1 MPNKQSWREVEIKFR
16 VADGGQIDA
25 LRSPERKLA
34 GKRLTPVEQKIV
46 LDLYWDTPDFA
57 LMRGG
62 FGLRT
67 RRAGERWLVTL
78 KEMMLDGDSILADRI
93 EVERPLTQAEI
104 DAFLAK
110 PKLERLLAV
119 LRQESELPEAW
130 SQVRLH
136 KKNPRLHPLALLR
149 QARDKRYLVL
159 GKDESAPAIAEL
171 SLDTV
176 NVMPPSLE
184 HLFAN
189 GNDLTPQFLTQFYE
203 VEVEALGE
211 VMEADFDKIHRAL
224 NRKKSFQQS
233 TSGKL
238 TSALRMAVE
247 LSADGTAA
255 LQPKTM
261 MAEAGRQIWRQQLL
275 EVLLNERPIRTKTGD
290 RVEAVHDMR
299 VAIRRIR
306 AAARIFGPYFERKE
320 IRPYLDT
327 LRTLA
332 GELGMAR
339 DLDVSLA
346 LTNRYRK
353 TLGDESGAL
362 AAVKAAWKDERR
374 RAYQALEERLSS
386 KEYSRFL
393 GQFANFCNTPGLG
406 VPDSNGASEQRL
418 AAQEVRHV
426 LPGEILVHY
435 ANMRVYESVLH
446 DNTPPEIFHDLRIE
460 GKRLRY
466 ALEFVQHL
474 LDPKPTAALV
484 ANLKAVQECLG
495 NMNDAMV
502 MQDRLRRFNSEQ
514 PNAPS
519 VVPVVDYLDEQFHQ
533 ERARFGEL
541 WADFVSPSTRRML
554 AIAVSAL

>member
-1 MPNKQSWREVEIKFR
+1 MQSWREVELKFR
-16 VADGGQIDA
+16 VADETQIDD
-25 LRSPERKLA
+25 LRSPERRLA
-34 GKRLTPVEQKIV
+34 GKRLTPVQQKIV

-67 RRAGERWLVTL
+67 RRVGNTWLVTL
-78 KEMMLDGDSILADRI
+78 KEMMLEGDSILADRI
-93 EVERPLTQAEI
+93 EVERPMTQAEI

-119 LRQESELPEAW
+119 LRQEGELPEAW

-136 KKNPRLHPLALLR
+136 KKNPRLQPLALLR
-149 QARDKRYLVL
+149 QTRDKRYLVP
-159 GKDESAPAIAEL
+159 GTDDAAPAIAEL

-176 NVMPPSLE
+176 DVMPTNLE
-184 HLFAN
+184 HFSSN
-189 GNDLTPQFLTQFYE
+189 GNDSTPHFLTQFYE
-203 VEVEALGE
+203 VEVEAIGE
-211 VMEADFDKIHRAL
+211 VTEADFEKVHRIL

-238 TSALRMAVE
+238 TSALRMAAQFN
-247 LSADGTAA
+247 ADGTAA
-255 LQPKTM
+255 LHPKTM

-275 EVLLNERPIRTKTGD
+275 EVLLNEHPIHTKTGD

-320 IRPYLDT
+320 IRPYLET

-332 GELGMAR
+332 GELGSAR

-346 LTNRYRK
+346 LVNQYRK
-353 TLGDESGAL
+353 SLGDESGAL
-362 AAVKAAWKDERR
+362 AAVKAAWKEERR
-374 RAYQALEERLSS
+374 SAYQALEERLSG
-386 KEYSRFL
+386 KDHSRFI
-393 GQFANFCNTPGLG
+393 GQFANFCNTPGMG
-406 VPDSNGASEQRL
+406 VPDSNGASEQIL

-446 DNTPPEIFHDLRIE
+446 DDTPPEIFHDLRIE

-474 LDPKPTAALV
+474 LDPKPAASLV
-484 ANLKAVQECLG
+484 AKLKAVQECLG
-495 NMNDAMV
+495 NMNDATV
-502 MQDRLRRFNSEQ
+502 MQDRLRQFSSEQ
-514 PNAPS
+514 PEAPS
-519 VVPVVDYLDEQFHQ
+519 VVAVIAYLDEQFQQ

-541 WADFVSPSTRRML
+541 WADFVNPSTRRML
-554 AIAVSAL
+554 AIAVAAL

>member
-1 MPNKQSWREVEIKFR
+1 MPKKQSWREVEIKFR
-16 VADGGQIDA
+16 VADGGQIDD
-25 LRSPERKLA
+25 LRSLERRLA

-67 RRAGERWLVTL
+67 RRAGEAWLVTL
-78 KEMMLDGDSILADRI
+78 KEMMLNGDSILADRI

-119 LRQESELPEAW
+119 LRQEGELPEAW

-136 KKNPRLHPLALLR
+136 KRNPRLHPLALLR
-149 QARDKRYLVL
+149 QARDKRFLL
-159 GKDESAPAIAEL
+159 PSKDDGTPAIAEL

-176 NVMPPSLE
+176 DVMPPSIE
-184 HLFAN
+184 HFSSN
-189 GNDLTPQFLTQFYE
+189 GNNSTPHFLTQFHE

-211 VMEADFDKIHRAL
+211 VAEADLEKVYRSL
-224 NRKKSFQQS
+224 SRKKSFQQS

-255 LQPKTM
+255 LHPKAM

-320 IRPYLDT
+320 IRPYLNT

-332 GELGMAR
+332 SELGTAR
-339 DLDVSLA
+339 DLDVSLT
-346 LTNRYRK
+346 LVNQYRK
-353 TLGDESGAL
+353 SLGDESGAL

-374 RAYQALEERLSS
+374 RAYQALEQRLGGQ
-386 KEYSRFL
+386 EHSRFI
-393 GQFANFCNTPGLG
+393 GQFANFCNTPGMG
-406 VPDSNGASEQRL
+406 VPDSNGASEQTL

-446 DNTPPEIFHDLRIE
+446 NDTQPEIFHDLRIE

-474 LDPKPTAALV
+474 LDPKPAAALV
-484 ANLKAVQECLG
+484 ANLKTVQECLG

-502 MQDRLRRFNSEQ
+502 MQDRLREFNTKQ
-514 PNAPS
+514 PQAPS
-519 VVPVVDYLDEQFHQ
+519 VVPVINYLDEQFQQ

-554 AIAVSAL
+554 AIAVAAL